1 MYEKEKRKEEK
12 FHLLALVFF
21 ILILLGGAF
30 SLIGISSIASSLNH
44 FIGEGKQ
51 DYISAIKNIEEMDY
65 ILSQQELLISNYLLN
80 QIDYP
85 PSEEFFDLTKSFN
98 EIYQVEY
105 EYADT
110 QEEINFTY
118 HIITKHNALVD
129 MFVRLLAYMN
139 DFPPDPQSA
148 YAYYKNDI
156 TVQADAIHT
165 ALMNYRNYKEDEMLW
180 EKEMVFSTVTTAFV
194 LLCFFFVISLLLVY
208 YLFRRILN
216 RNLSSIYSI
225 LDEQKKLEKEKSDF
239 ISTISHEFKT
249 PLTSI
254 IMGADLL
261 KNNLLGD
268 LNEEQ
273 EEIVSTMTEDGM
285 RLNVL
290 VTNLLELSK
299 IESSNAIYAFE
310 EKDIENIIRNALIP
324 FIPIA
329 RKSDISLTFEPLLPL
344 PKAVVDESKI
354 TWVMNNLITNALKY
368 TDEGDSISIK
378 VFQDTDG
385 FITVSVKDTGRG
397 IPSEYLENIFERYF
411 QVQYSDVELGGTGL
425 GLAISRDIVTAHGGN
440 IWCTSQLGE
449 GSTFIFTLPAH
460 EDQQKEG

>member
-1 MYEKEKRKEEK
+1 
-12 FHLLALVFF
+12 
-21 ILILLGGAF
+21 
-30 SLIGISSIASSLNH
+30 
-44 FIGEGKQ
+44 
-51 DYISAIKNIEEMDY
+51 
-65 ILSQQELLISNYLLN
+65 
-80 QIDYP
+80 
-85 PSEEFFDLTKSFN
+85 
-98 EIYQVEY
+98 
-105 EYADT
+105 
-110 QEEINFTY
+110 
-118 HIITKHNALVD
+118 
-129 MFVRLLAYMN
+129 
-139 DFPPDPQSA
+139 
-148 YAYYKNDI
+148 
-156 TVQADAIHT
+156 
-165 ALMNYRNYKEDEMLW
+165 
-180 EKEMVFSTVTTAFV
+180 
-194 LLCFFFVISLLLVY
+194 
-208 YLFRRILN
+208 
-216 RNLSSIYSI
+216 
-225 LDEQKKLEKEKSDF
+225 
-239 ISTISHEFKT
+239 
-249 PLTSI
+249 
-254 IMGADLL
+254 
-261 KNNLLGD
+261 
-268 LNEEQ
+268 
-273 EEIVSTMTEDGM
+273 M